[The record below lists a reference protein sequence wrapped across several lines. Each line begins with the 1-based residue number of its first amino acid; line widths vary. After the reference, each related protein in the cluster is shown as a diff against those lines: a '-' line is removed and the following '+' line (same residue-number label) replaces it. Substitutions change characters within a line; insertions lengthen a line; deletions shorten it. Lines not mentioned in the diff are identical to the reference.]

1 MNYVKVTA
9 EVEFLVPVD
18 ADTEDLA
25 VIEAGYKLDQ
35 GLNIKQEISLM
46 CCQGKETL
54 SPIMELDAKL
64 VEFVEAQ

>member
-9 EVEFLVPVD
+9 EVEFLVPVN

-35 GLNIKQEISLM
+35 GLNIKQEISFM